1 MEWDRHLPIRHPS
14 SNNPTVYFQLLK
26 PIKIVRYNLIPRQQF
41 LLPINN
47 RLILTSQ
54 ISSQMLNRLTKPP
67 LLIRIL
73 LISKVILLELDSEQ
87 IQLRLSKQRQ
97 PPLLISIRVFSSYF
111 KHGLKK
117 GWQFKIIK
125 LHLLKLLT
133 NKKRQ
138 CTWLTRNITKPT
150 KPTRLFTRTILSAS
164 NLSMNYKSIKVS
176 ASISSQSSS
185 NNSKERALLNHSNK
199 RKTKSKIFWENSR
212 TSKN

>member
-1 MEWDRHLPIRHPS
+1 MEWDRPLPTRHPS
-14 SNNPTVYFQLLK
+14 SDNPTVCFQPLRL
-26 PIKIVRYNLIPRQQF
+26 IKIVRYNLIPKLQF

-47 RLILTSQ
+47 KLVLTSQ
-54 ISSQMLNRLTKPP
+54 ISSLMLNRPTKLP
-67 LLIRIL
+67 LLIKIL
-73 LISKVILLELDSEQ
+73 LISKIILLELVSEQ
-87 IQLRLSKQRQ
+87 IQLRLSKQKQ

-111 KHGLKK
+111 KLGLRK
-117 GWQFKIIK
+117 GWQFKTIK
-125 LHLLKLLT
+125 LHLQKLLT

-138 CTWLTRNITKPT
+138 CTWSTRNITKPT

-164 NLSMNYKSIKVS
+164 NLSMNYRSIKVS
-176 ASISSQSSS
+176 ASISSLLSS